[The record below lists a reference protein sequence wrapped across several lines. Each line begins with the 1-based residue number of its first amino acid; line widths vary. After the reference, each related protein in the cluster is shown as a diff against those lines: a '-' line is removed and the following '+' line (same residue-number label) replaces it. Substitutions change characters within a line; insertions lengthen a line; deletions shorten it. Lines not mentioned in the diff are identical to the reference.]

1 MDLYGL
7 IHARFILTPRGLAM
21 MKEKYMLSAF
31 SYCPRVLCERHN
43 VLPIGVSEEL
53 STSRVKVYCPRCQDV
68 YIPRQKQLDIDGAY
82 FGTSFPHIFLKQ
94 FPELLP
100 KGPAKFV
107 PKIYG
112 FKIFGMRG
120 SKYELK
126 FDYQGKPVN
135 EDEIRRQEE
144 RLLEQQKQQVADG
157 GGIEM
162 SAQQELIHTI
172 QKATELGVWLHTEFQ
187 CKMEE
192 ADALM
197 AKEAADEKK
206 PYEEKYQARELLK
219 NLKMS
224 EYVSEKY
231 TKMPKKS
238 DEMDAENLSS
248 GDSVVS

>member
-126 FDYQGKPVN
+126 FDYQGKPIN
-135 EDEIRRQEE
+135 EEDIRKV
-144 RLLEQQKQQVADG
+144 L
-157 GGIEM
+157 
-162 SAQQELIHTI
+162 
-172 QKATELGVWLHTEFQ
+172 
-187 CKMEE
+187 
-192 ADALM
+192 
-197 AKEAADEKK
+197 KK
-206 PYEEKYQARELLK
+206 PYDNSSDRVLTGLGAGPSLDKDIYIVPKKENQDMLMESVPQ
-219 NLKMS
+219 
-224 EYVSEKY
+224 
-231 TKMPKKS
+231 TKMGGTKKKFE
-238 DEMDAENLSS
+238 DEEMQ
-248 GDSVVS
+248 